1 MSDLVVSQR
10 SGLAYLNL
18 RGDASDKA
26 WLKAVSQAV
35 GTPLPTTPNTVNA
48 GSAEVYWLGP
58 DEWLIIVNESAR
70 AAMIEAINT
79 ANADTHAA
87 VNDISGGQLALT
99 LTGRHGRALLAKGC
113 TLDLHPDQFAEGQ
126 CAQSG
131 LAKAPVLLALR
142 HDSQAFDIV
151 VRTSFADY
159 LQRWMARAG
168 NNLGIEFR

>member
-10 SGLAYLNL
+10 RELAHLNL
-18 RGDASDKA
+18 RGDASDKT
-26 WLKAVSQAV
+26 WLKAVSQAI
-35 GTPLPTTPNTVNA
+35 GTALPTTPNTVNTD
-48 GSAEVYWLGP
+48 SAEVYWLGP
-58 DEWLIIVNESAR
+58 DEWLIIVEESAR
-70 AAMIEAINT
+70 ATMIDAINA
-79 ANADTHAA
+79 ANASTHAA

-99 LTGRHGRALLAKGC
+99 LTGRHSRALLAKGC
-113 TLDLHPDQFAEGQ
+113 TLDLHPDEFAEGQ

-142 HDSQAFDIV
+142 NDAQAFDIV

-168 NNLGIEFR
+168 DNLGIEFR